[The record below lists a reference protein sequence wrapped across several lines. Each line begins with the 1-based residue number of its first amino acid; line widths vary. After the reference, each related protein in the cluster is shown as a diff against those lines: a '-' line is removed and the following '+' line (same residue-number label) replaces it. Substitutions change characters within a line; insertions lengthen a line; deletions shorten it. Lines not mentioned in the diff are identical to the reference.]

1 MKRATALWLRQGITP
16 GRLAF
21 TLAIGFAI
29 GCMPL
34 LGVTSVL
41 CGVLALALRLN
52 LPAIQAANWTAAPFQ
67 LILILP
73 FVHLGQRLTSYNSGH
88 VFQAGAIMHSSP
100 SVFFAQMGILA
111 GQALLAW
118 LLIAVPFVAMTT
130 AVLTL
135 VLRRIPA
142 VAAAELGD

>member
-1 MKRATALWLRQGITP
+1 
-16 GRLAF
+16 
-21 TLAIGFAI
+21 
-29 GCMPL
+29 
-34 LGVTSVL
+34 
-41 CGVLALALRLN
+41 
-52 LPAIQAANWTAAPFQ
+52 
-67 LILILP
+67 
-73 FVHLGQRLTSYNSGH
+73 
-88 VFQAGAIMHSSP
+88 MHRSP